1 MSRLA
6 RYAVVGLLV
15 LAATASCLAAP
26 AATGAGAESI
36 RIKSDELQTDT
47 KARTATF
54 TGRVVARQG
63 DMTIYADRMV
73 VTYASGS
80 DDLEKV
86 ELFGNV
92 RIVQQDRIGTG
103 SHGLYDSA
111 TRRITLD
118 GNPRVVKGNDSV
130 TGKVITYGLD
140 DESSVV
146 TGGGD
151 SRVEA
156 VIHPKERSGAPRP

>member
-6 RYAVVGLLV
+6 LFAVVGLLL
-15 LAATASCLAAP
+15 LAAAASCLAAP

-103 SHGLYDSA
+103 SHGLYDSVS
-111 TRRITLD
+111 RRITLD

-156 VIHPKERSGAPRP
+156 VIHPKERTGAPRP